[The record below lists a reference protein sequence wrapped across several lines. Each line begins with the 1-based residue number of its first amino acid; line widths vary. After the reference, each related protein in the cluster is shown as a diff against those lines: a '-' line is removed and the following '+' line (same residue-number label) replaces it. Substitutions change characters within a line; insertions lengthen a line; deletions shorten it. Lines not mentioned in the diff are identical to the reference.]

1 MFDDQELAREYE
13 ARSSQFSWI
22 KYASWASGAFFIL
35 LMLDLVQGR
44 ELLGFMKGVDKAVEV
59 YIFVGLIWGNLYF
72 AFDFLT
78 DKLGRLDL
86 TSSLSK
92 IGIVGFNVVCLGH
105 IFGFISA

>member
-1 MFDDQELAREYE
+1 MDENQVAAEYE
-13 ARSSQFSWI
+13 ARKQQYAWI
-22 KYASWASGAFFIL
+22 RYAGWASGAFFIL
-35 LMLDLVQGR
+35 LMVDLFQGR
-44 ELLGFMKGVDKAVEV
+44 ELLGFMKGVDNAVEV
-59 YIFVGLIWGNLYF
+59 HIFVGLIWGNLYF

-78 DKLGRLDL
+78 DKSGRLDL